1 MSRFTQL
8 SIAILAAT
16 AMGAVVAQSTPP
28 NPNAA
33 NPAVGA
39 GQQSSQATPMGTT
52 GTQAG
57 SGATASGATSGST
70 MSGSTGS
77 SSTGS
82 STMTDSSTG
91 SGSTMGST
99 DTTTASAS
107 SMRAARADRN

>member
-1 MSRFTQL
+1 MSRFTQV

-39 GQQSSQATPMGTT
+39 GQQSSQTTPMGTT
-52 GTQAG
+52 GTQAA
-57 SGATASGATSGST
+57 SGATASGTTSGST
-70 MSGSTGS
+70 NGSG
-77 SSTGS
+77 
-82 STMTDSSTG
+82 TMTGNNSG
-91 SGSTMGST
+91 SGSTMGSA

-107 SMRAARADRN
+107 TTRAARADRN